1 MKEKLDILNDIGEYT
16 GKTATPDECHSK
28 GYWHRA
34 VFCLIINSDGKILLQ
49 KRSTNKKLWPNK
61 WDVTVGGHVRSGE
74 LGRNALIRECKEE
87 MGLEI
92 HDDEIKFIVS
102 SISKY
107 NKNNYINNHFDEF
120 YLIIKDVNIE
130 EIVLQKEE
138 VDEARY
144 FTQEELLKRINNN
157 YDGITEKTVSWGFVK
172 NLIESSMIN
181 SFIKK

>member
-16 GKTATPDECHSK
+16 GNTATPDECHAK

-34 VFCLIINSDGKILLQ
+34 VFCLIVSLDGKILLQ
-49 KRSTNKKLWPNK
+49 KRSSNKKLWQNR

-92 HDDEIKFIVS
+92 HDDEIKFIVG

-107 NKNNYINNHFDEF
+107 NKNSYINNHFDEF
-120 YLIIKDVNIE
+120 YLIIKDVNID
-130 EIVLQKEE
+130 EIILQKEE
-138 VDEARY
+138 VEEARY

-157 YDGITEKTVSWGFVK
+157 YDGITEKTVSWGFIK
-172 NLIESSMIN
+172 KLIESKKIN
-181 SFIKK
+181 TFIKK